1 MSPPPVWLHGMAL
14 NCTGIL
20 SVLILDDKE
29 CAGVST
35 ESENAVNGNSIPRDQ
50 QAVQWQSCGKINV
63 MN

>member
-1 MSPPPVWLHGMAL
+1 MAL